1 MAKKNNKPY
10 KNQVNSRTININNK
24 GNGNNKSK
32 LTTTNS
38 VNNNFEN
45 TIKIDS
51 KRLNDYETL
60 DTSFLEGRVEN
71 KEKYFIDKERK
82 NTINKIFKTIVISIL
97 LLIILVLLV
106 FGIVKTFNDYN
117 RRNKKKIVEIEDP
130 IVEKTKVLEDDNV
143 LFLGDMY
150 TAKLNLDDLAY
161 PNVKVS
167 DEDYRLEDINNDLNY
182 NIYRYNPS
190 VLFISLGNNDIKEDI
205 SKEDMLNYFEE
216 LIVGVKE
223 NRPYCD
229 IYVESL
235 YPVKDD
241 NEEIIEFNKEL
252 EKLVKRLDVK
262 YIDIFIE
269 LSKEDKLNDA
279 YFDDDDDLLNEEG
292 YKKILKRINKV
303 MDDVKW

>member
-303 MDDVKW
+303 MDDVK